1 MRFIDYICTLD
12 FVFIICL
19 MEEENVA
26 IRLKF
31 FMDNM
36 GISNSQ
42 FADSCGIPRPTVS
55 QLLNG
60 RNKKISDV
68 IIGMIHKSYP
78 ELSIMWLLFGEGEM
92 CLTKEDNENSGCAVD
107 AALSDVDNLSD
118 IQMFDD
124 ADEYVRRTNDSVA
137 FKQPVSRFN
146 ESPVPCKV
154 VPEKIRKVVSITV
167 FYDDNSYETFESASK
182 SVSDK

>member
-1 MRFIDYICTLD
+1 
-12 FVFIICL
+12 

-31 FMDNM
+31 FMDYS

-68 IIGMIHKSYP
+68 LIGMIHRGYP

-92 CLTKEDNENSGCAVD
+92 LVADNAV
-107 AALSDVDNLSD
+107 SD
-118 IQMFDD
+118 IENGGESSPPEGSGSSINISAGDD
-124 ADEYVRRTNDSVA
+124 CNHDNKSVYASDSELKQGLESDALLSQKLVFRKEERR
-137 FKQPVSRFN
+137 
-146 ESPVPCKV
+146 
-154 VPEKIRKVVSITV
+154 VVSITV
-167 FYDDNSYETFESASK
+167 FYDDSSYETFIPSSK
-182 SVSDK
+182 